1 MSEEELLA
9 GIAAMTNY
17 KETRD
22 RLEQEMREQM
32 PWLVQKIRDD
42 MSKDITFKEGEQS

>member
-1 MSEEELLA
+1 MNEQGLLA
-9 GIAAMTNY
+9 GIAARTNY

-32 PWLVQKIRDD
+32 PWLTQKISAD
-42 MSKDITFKEGEQS
+42 MKEDQDHG

>member
-1 MSEEELLA
+1 MTEEELLA

-32 PWLVQKIRDD
+32 PWLAQKILAD
-42 MSKDITFKEGEQS
+42 MKEDQDHG

>member
-1 MSEEELLA
+1 MTEEELLA

-22 RLEQEMREQM
+22 RLDQEMREQM
-32 PWLVQKIRDD
+32 PWLTQKILAD
-42 MSKDITFKEGEQS
+42 MKEDQDHG